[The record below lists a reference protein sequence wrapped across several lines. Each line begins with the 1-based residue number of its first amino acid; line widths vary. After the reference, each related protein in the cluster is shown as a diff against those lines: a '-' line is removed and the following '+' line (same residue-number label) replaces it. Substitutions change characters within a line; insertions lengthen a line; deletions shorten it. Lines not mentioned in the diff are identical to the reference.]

1 MGSFWFRK
9 NTFVLF
15 EEQKKCTNIKW
26 ICLLAWKHEALL
38 AWNLF
43 LLLRSWLESRR
54 WRSCLVTFLFF
65 FCYVPGWTPE
75 NLAATPIS
83 SKASGVSFPQE
94 NTENLAPPP
103 QTFFMHYANSANVS
117 NVPCSR
123 QQIFSYIVSDPY
135 CFHSCFFLITVTLW
149 IWSNKSANNN
159 GLKCRCFREKIC
171 RRPKSTLEKFA
182 EVA

>member
-1 MGSFWFRK
+1 MADGLFLVSKKHLCFVWGAEEMHEHQVNLPFGLK
-9 NTFVLF
+9 AWGVTGLKLVFVVTF
-15 EEQKKCTNIKW
+15 
-26 ICLLAWKHEALL
+26 LAWKHEA
-38 AWNLF
+38 AAH
-43 LLLRSWLESRR
+43 S
-54 WRSCLVTFLFF
+54 
-65 FCYVPGWTPE
+65 TPE